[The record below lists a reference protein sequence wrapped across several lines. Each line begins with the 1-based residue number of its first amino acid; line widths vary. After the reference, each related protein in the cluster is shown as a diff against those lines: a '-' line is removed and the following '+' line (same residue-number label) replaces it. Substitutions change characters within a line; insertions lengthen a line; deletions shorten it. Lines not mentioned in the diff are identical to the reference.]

1 MICSH
6 FGSGVFGPPRE
17 LAWCSSFPSSRAA
30 MTALGEITPTPL
42 PQCENRCGRRAN
54 GPRFGMC
61 CGACPA
67 RHTRECGAR
76 HPAECVHQCGR
87 GANRPRFISCC
98 CMCPDGHTWQCGPR
112 QGRPGLEPETRKRTS
127 KDEIRECVSAPESED
142 DIALCSLCRCEIP
155 TDEVFW
161 CLNQGCEWACYG
173 VCFECLTGHV
183 CRFAPVEISPL
194 ATG

>member
-6 FGSGVFGPPRE
+6 FGSGVLGPPRE

-54 GPRFGMC
+54 GPRFGTC

-76 HPAECVHQCGR
+76 HPAECVHQFDR
-87 GANRPRFISCC
+87 RANRPRFISCC

-127 KDEIRECVSAPESED
+127 KDEIRECVSAPESEQHR
-142 DIALCSLCRCEIP
+142 L
-155 TDEVFW
+155 V
-161 CLNQGCEWACYG
+161 
-173 VCFECLTGHV
+173 
-183 CRFAPVEISPL
+183 L
-194 ATG
+194 AVSMRDPDGRGLLVPKPGL